1 VSHARRAVSVGFQKI
16 SWGSR
21 EKGVE
26 DPCHNDVVQSS
37 PKDEQISDV
46 REDVT
51 IQGVATKREMHEI
64 TPPLVVARR
73 GFQNGRDH

>member
-46 REDVT
+46 REDVA
-51 IQGVATKREMHEI
+51 IQDVATKREMHEI
-64 TPPLVVARR
+64 APPLVVAR
-73 GFQNGRDH
+73 